1 MNSRALT
8 GLLLIIGP
16 IAMIVGFAGW
26 ILCLGSADW
35 SDTKA
40 VIQSLGEN
48 VNGIKPF
55 AMVGTLGLL
64 LGVAGLGGIK
74 KSMEGGPGHSIAG
87 LGFLLMVVGIAGS
100 VIETGLTL
108 GSGEASSTAAKAA
121 AAGAAE
127 SAASASAVASSLYA
141 ASQAVGASMTALAM
155 LGFGVIGCGLLIQ
168 KNFHTVIGALIIVAG
183 IMGLV
188 VASVDYSSQLMGI
201 PYVAYAVLTLAMGII
216 TVRSNS

>member
-1 MNSRALT
+1 MSSRTLT

-26 ILCLGSADW
+26 VLLAGSVDF

-40 VIQSLGEN
+40 VIQLLGEN
-48 VNGIKPF
+48 VSGIRPF
-55 AMVGTLGLL
+55 ALLGTVGLL
-64 LGVAGLGGIK
+64 LALAGIGGIK
-74 KSMEGGPGHSIAG
+74 NSMEGGSGHSIAG
-87 LGFLLMVVGIAGS
+87 LGFLLMVIGLAGS
-100 VIETGLTL
+100 VAETGLTL
-108 GSGEASSTAAKAA
+108 GTGEASSKAAQAA

-141 ASQAVGASMTALAM
+141 ASQAVGAAFTTLAF
-155 LGFGVIGCGLLIQ
+155 LGYGIVGCGILIQ

-183 IMGLV
+183 IVGIIV
-188 VASVDYSSQLMGI
+188 GSVDYQSPLMFI
-201 PYVAYAVLTLAMGII
+201 SYLAYMILTLAMGVI